1 MTDVLTFCSIVPV
14 SPPAMSSFSSYPS
27 QGIISFNQLQRVSQ
41 KVLGFSQ
48 SLLTSTIKQ
57 F

>member
-48 SLLTSTIKQ
+48 SLLSGLTII
-57 F
+57 